1 MGGSCATGCYEPC
14 QAGNR
19 AALSRF
25 FCAPQSIGSFVHS
38 GTQVFYYFKRG
49 VKMAYQALYRK
60 YRPQTFSDV
69 VGQEHI
75 TKTLKN
81 ELAEGKIVHAY
92 LFTGTRG
99 TGKTTCAKIL
109 ANAVNCLNS
118 QNGNPCLECAAC
130 KSFLSGENTDIVE
143 IDAASNNGV
152 DNIRELREIISFA
165 PASSKYRVYII
176 DEVHMLSIGAFNA
189 LLKTLEEPPE
199 HVIFILATTEV
210 HKLPATILSRCQ
222 RFDFRRI
229 DNEKICERLQF
240 VAKNEGLTLADDAA
254 TLIAAAADG
263 GMRDALSILDLC
275 ASSSKNIDEKTVENV
290 CAMAGDEYL
299 LELCDCIKAG
309 DTQKALLMIDKLH
322 NSSVDMLRLLSEL
335 ISHYRDLMIIKTVR
349 SGKRPII
356 CSASRLAALE
366 KQAEKFDIKEIV
378 YTLGVLQAATALMKT
393 GDRRAEMEMTVV
405 KLCNPQLSVDLASL
419 ERRISALE
427 NGAVIAKATAPVV
440 EETKE
445 ETVLEDNGEI
455 IEDDDIPPMPDDSDI
470 PLPEAPQ
477 SVTETKSDT
486 ASGEVQKWNE
496 VIAILTGTC
505 PLIAGVLKGSKAYI
519 KGEYLLIDAPNS
531 QFKSLINQ
539 QGGRYK
545 ENIREAAQRVL
556 GATYKLGPYKRETVI
571 AEEDP
576 LKALADKLKSLEIN

>member
-1 MGGSCATGCYEPC
+1 
-14 QAGNR
+14 
-19 AALSRF
+19 
-25 FCAPQSIGSFVHS
+25 
-38 GTQVFYYFKRG
+38 
-49 VKMAYQALYRK
+49 MAYQALYRK

-81 ELAEGKIVHAY
+81 ELSEGKTVHAY

-99 TGKTTCAKIL
+99 TGKTSCAKIL
-109 ANAVNCLNS
+109 ANAVNCTNN
-118 QNGNPCLECAAC
+118 QNGDPCLECDAC
-130 KSFLSGENTDIVE
+130 KAALNGENTDIVE

-152 DNIRELREIISFA
+152 DSIRELREIISFA
-165 PASSKYRVYII
+165 PANSKYRVYII

-189 LLKTLEEPPE
+189 LLKTLEEPPK

-229 DNEKICERLQF
+229 DSEKICERLQF
-240 VAKNEGLTLADDAA
+240 VAKNEGLTLTDDAA

-275 ASSSKNIDEKTVENV
+275 ASSSKNIDEKIVENV
-290 CAMAGDEYL
+290 CAMAGDDYL
-299 LELCDCIKAG
+299 LELCDCIKEG

-349 SGKRPII
+349 SGKRPIV
-356 CSASRLAALE
+356 CSATRLAALE
-366 KQAEKFDIKEIV
+366 KQAEGLDIKEII
-378 YTLGVLQAATALMKT
+378 YTLNVLHGATALMKT
-393 GDRRAEMEMTVV
+393 GDRRCEMEMTVL
-405 KLCNPQLSVDLASL
+405 KLCNPELSVDLASL

-427 NGAVIAKATAPVV
+427 NGAIIAKATAPVAKKV
-440 EETKE
+440 EEPTVQDDNEDAVDDE
-445 ETVLEDNGEI
+445 EVPL
-455 IEDDDIPPMPDDSDI
+455 PDDSY
-470 PLPEAPQ
+470 APA
-477 SVTETKSDT
+477 SEEEPPVTNKKAESDEN
-486 ASGEVQKWNE
+486 EVMKWNE
-496 VIAILTGTC
+496 ILAILTGTC

-531 QFKSLINQ
+531 QFKTLINQ
-539 QGGRYK
+539 ANGKYK

-556 GATYKLGPYKRETVI
+556 GTTYKLGPYKRENAA
-571 AEEDP
+571 AEQDP
-576 LKALADKLKSLEIN
+576 LKALAEKLKALEIN

>member
-1 MGGSCATGCYEPC
+1 
-14 QAGNR
+14 
-19 AALSRF
+19 
-25 FCAPQSIGSFVHS
+25 
-38 GTQVFYYFKRG
+38 
-49 VKMAYQALYRK
+49 MAYQALYRK

-81 ELAEGKIVHAY
+81 ELCDGKTVHAY

-109 ANAVNCLNS
+109 ANAVNCTNS
-118 QNGNPCLECAAC
+118 QNGDPCLECDAC
-130 KSFLSGENTDIVE
+130 KAALNGENTDIVE

-165 PASSKYRVYII
+165 PANSKYRVYII

-189 LLKTLEEPPE
+189 LLKTLEEPPK

-229 DNEKICERLQF
+229 DNEKICERLQY
-240 VAKNEGLTLADDAA
+240 VAANEGLTLTDDAA
-254 TLIAAAADG
+254 TLIASAADG

-275 ASSSKNIDEKTVENV
+275 ASSSKNIDEKIVENV

-299 LELCDCIKAG
+299 LDLCDCIKDG
-309 DTQKALLMIDKLH
+309 DIQKALLMIDNLH
-322 NSSVDMLRLLSEL
+322 NSSVDMLRLLGEL

-349 SGKRPII
+349 TGKRPIV
-356 CSASRLAALE
+356 CSATRLANLE

-378 YTLGVLQAATALMKT
+378 YTLNVLQSATALMKT
-393 GDRRAEMEMTVV
+393 GDRRCEMEMTIV
-405 KLCNPQLSVDLASL
+405 KLCNPELSVDLASL

-427 NGAVIAKATAPVV
+427 NGAVIAKAALPVV
-440 EETKE
+440 KE
-445 ETVLEDNGEI
+445 EKVPV
-455 IEDDDIPPMPDDSDI
+455 IEATKASEADDDIPPMPNDSDI
-470 PLPEAPQ
+470 PLPEAPV
-477 SVTETKSDT
+477 SVAKPEPKFDE
-486 ASGEVQKWNE
+486 GEVMKWNE
-496 VIAILTGTC
+496 VLAILTGTC

-519 KGEYLLIDAPNS
+519 KGDYLLIDAPNS
-531 QFKSLINQ
+531 QFKSMINQ
-539 QGGRYK
+539 QGGVYK
-545 ENIREAAQRVL
+545 EHIRAAAQRVL
-556 GATYKLGPYKRETVI
+556 GATYKLGPYKRETTTND
-571 AEEDP
+571 ADP
-576 LKALADKLKSLEIN
+576 LKALAEKLKALEIN